1 MRTTSRCTASHYS
14 PVLPLDSHPRYIS
27 LHRFLFYHLQ
37 PASNSVHPLLAVTH
51 YTHTLQVESVV
62 PHPARIRAVAEN
74 VATAVVLAAQ
84 ASGLAG
90 KQLGS
95 SKAEVTAAL
104 KKAMWSP
111 NECATAK
118 AAGATTGLTSGGTK
132 PGIRRSASDLSGGLD
147 QEDPPDAADH

>member
-1 MRTTSRCTASHYS
+1 
-14 PVLPLDSHPRYIS
+14 
-27 LHRFLFYHLQ
+27 
-37 PASNSVHPLLAVTH
+37 
-51 YTHTLQVESVV
+51 LQVESVV

-111 NECATAK
+111 TECTTAK
-118 AAGATTGLTSGGTK
+118 AAGATTGLTSGGAR
-132 PGIRRSASDLSGGLD
+132 PSVRRSASDLSGGLD

>member
-1 MRTTSRCTASHYS
+1 MTATHVTSPY
-14 PVLPLDSHPRYIS
+14 
-27 LHRFLFYHLQ
+27 RFLFYHLQ

-132 PGIRRSASDLSGGLD
+132 PGIRRSASDMSGGLD